1 MALRF
6 LPHSKMSPNIR
17 GTSHKSLRRC
27 PAKVPLALNIYPAGS
42 GGYRPPLPELN
53 TQTSYRAVVR
63 VDSRDT
69 RVRFKIVITA
79 LSRCIV
85 LIVAASIF
93 AVTLPTRAEVAQP
106 TRHRMSCCAHM
117 ASERGHCGGSE
128 PMKSQDRQGCA
139 ACNLCL
145 SLIAASTYP
154 FVFSPDRG
162 EKLVGEIAA
171 SSSRSD
177 RPPVPPPR
185 V

>member
-1 MALRF
+1 
-6 LPHSKMSPNIR
+6 MSPNIR

-27 PAKVPLALNIYPAGS
+27 PAKVNITPLALNMHPAGS
-42 GGYRPPLPELN
+42 GGYRPPLPELS

-63 VDSRDT
+63 VDSPHT
-69 RVRFKIVITA
+69 RVRFDIVITA

-93 AVTLPTRAEVAQP
+93 AVTLPTRAEVSKP
-106 TRHRMSCCAHM
+106 PRHRMSCCAQM
-117 ASERGHCGGSE
+117 AGERGHCGGSE
-128 PMKSQDRQGCA
+128 PMKSQDGQGCA

-145 SLIAASTYP
+145 SLIATSSFS
-154 FVFSPDRG
+154 FVFPPDHG
-162 EKLVGEIAA
+162 EKLVDEIAG

-185 V
+185 A